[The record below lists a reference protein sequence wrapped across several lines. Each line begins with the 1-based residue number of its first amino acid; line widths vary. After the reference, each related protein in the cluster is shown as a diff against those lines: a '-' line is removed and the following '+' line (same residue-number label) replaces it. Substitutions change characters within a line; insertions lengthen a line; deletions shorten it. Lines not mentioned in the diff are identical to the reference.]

1 LKDKTLEI
9 ILSKKNHRERVILA
23 TEMITGKQI
32 FIDEKSNDKL
42 VKSILNE
49 SIELL
54 KKDKSGLIKIHDSS
68 WFINL
73 SLPSLRLV
81 IVGAVHIAQPLAKIA
96 ATTGYEVTIIDP
108 RASFATDKRFP
119 NIKIINDWPEE
130 ALLNFNID
138 NRTAIVTLTHDPKL
152 DDAALNAALLSDAF
166 YIGSLGSKK
175 THNARI
181 QRLKMAKHNKKNI
194 DKIHGPVGLSIG
206 AKSPEEIAI
215 SIISEIVKTLRDN
228 KRQE

>member
-54 KKDKSGLIKIHDSS
+54 KNDKSGLIKINDSS

-73 SLPSLRLV
+73 SLPPLRLV

-152 DDAALNAALLSDAF
+152 DDAALNAALLSNAF

-181 QRLKMAKHNKKNI
+181 QRLKRAKHNKKNI

-215 SIISEIVKTLRDN
+215 SIISEIVKTLRYN
-228 KRQE
+228 KR

>member
-1 LKDKTLEI
+1 MKDKTLEI

-54 KKDKSGLIKIHDSS
+54 KNDKSGLIKINDSS

-73 SLPSLRLV
+73 SLPPLRLV

-152 DDAALNAALLSDAF
+152 DDAALNAALLKLHDTVKKSGKILFVGTKKQCADTVKELANINENF
-166 YIGSLGSKK
+166 YIG
-175 THNARI
+175 N
-181 QRLKMAKHNKKNI
+181 NI
-194 DKIHGPVGLSIG
+194 TFMEVTCTCIC
-206 AKSPEEIAI
+206 
-215 SIISEIVKTLRDN
+215 N
-228 KRQE
+228 

>member
-1 LKDKTLEI
+1 MKDKTLEI
-9 ILSKKNHRERVILA
+9 ILSKKNYRERVILA

-54 KKDKSGLIKIHDSS
+54 KNDKSGLIRINDSS

-73 SLPSLRLV
+73 SLPPLRLV

-181 QRLKMAKHNKKNI
+181 QRLKMSKHNKKNI